1 MITRPIVII
10 DGVVQDSADAHVSMA
25 DAAFSLGEGIL
36 ETMLVVDGQIVRE
49 ARHRAR
55 AQRGLQSG
63 GAFPRETDR
72 DSHRV
77 AQAERVRFCYQ
88 TRALGSFH

>member
-10 DGVVQDSADAHVSMA
+10 NGVVRDSADAHVSIA

-36 ETMLVVDGQIVRE
+36 ETMLAVDGRIVRE

-55 AQRGLQSG
+55 A
-63 GAFPRETDR
+63 E
-72 DSHRV
+72 RV
-77 AQAERVRFCYQ
+77 AADHLQALSRRGYDPLQDAGLMDRVH
-88 TRALGSFH
+88 ALNQPVSG